1 MSGEPEIS
9 PISPVSPAGAGK
21 LRAYVKQHAI
31 EPLLAEALKAAC
43 DTGASDPVSFIGNF
57 MLKKAAQACKERRLS
72 KEAVAESE
80 YLRTTALGIA
90 SQRTCWLLFFMFG
103 LLLTANVLHKFEA
116 LLERELELAFFVPL
130 LIGAGGNSGGQ
141 TVSTVIRA
149 LGSGSV
155 KLSDA
160 PRIIAKEGLSGLLQA
175 FVLVLVLA
183 PSLRLV
189 MDISEDVT
197 VVVCLTL
204 LGLGFGANS
213 LASALTFFVAWMGKD
228 PAVIVGPL
236 MTTSVDSIGLM
247 SYLAI
252 ATLYISSPGGP
263 DDVNALGPACKRNWH
278 GVCIPA
284 NEMTPFCKGNVFSSC
299 KPPLSMTKKKHAKAP
314 SVQENYYVCAPCGKE
329 CSGETS
335 LLQHCM
341 GLEHFRRVGHRGF
354 AGCIPNKLGQIPPL
368 SDEFF
373 VRIAQGPAGLE
384 QVPPEGPMS
393 EYDPLTQQPA
403 GGLGGG
409 GGSSGFDGAAPT
421 TAASAAQTDKFF
433 QTLYRCA
440 ACGTTVS
447 GHISFVEHCR
457 GKAHIKKA
465 GFSGFAGLL
474 PNDAGI
480 IPPVPPQLLASMP
493 AAQPAMPDFAVAAA
507 AAAAALVAAGDSGA
521 PGAASGTAP
530 AVAAAPA
537 VPPPVKEKKAVS
549 VRMNQASLAAL
560 SRAASNHDREKIT
573 GKGPSAGERAAEKAA
588 KAAARALERN
598 KHGGNRAGPVPQLE
612 VPFGPFAADRAKL
625 PIANFRET
633 VLQTMRANQVTVL
646 QGDTGCGKTTQVPQF
661 ILEEAA
667 ATGTHISIVCT
678 QPRRISAMGVA
689 ERVAQER
696 GEALGRTVGYAIRLE
711 NKSSSATRLLFCT
724 TGILLR
730 RLEEDPTLQGT
741 THVVVDEVHERSVES
756 DFLLMVLRD
765 TLRDQR
771 PDLRLPPAGQGDP
784 ESSYGEAQA
793 VLVFLQ
799 GIKEIVAVQDALLC
813 TREYS
818 QEPARSWVLAV
829 HSSVPPEEQRMAFKR
844 PPPGVRKVVLATNI
858 AETAITID
866 DVSFVIDCCRMKENR
881 YDPATRM
888 ESLDDVPISQANAK
902 QRRGRAGRCR
912 PGVAFHLVTKRT
924 LDAAPT
930 HQAPEVQRMPLDRLI
945 LAIKALNYDRSAA
958 NVCAA
963 LIEPPSPAAVQRSI
977 ADLCDL
983 EALSRTTVKVKPAV
997 EAEDGKEAQEAEFE
1011 IGEELTSLGLHLS
1024 RLPVDVHIGK
1034 LILLGAIFNRT
1045 NDVLTIAATLSTRTP
1060 FLSPVQRRE
1069 EADQAKRRFAFN
1081 QSDHLTMLRAY
1092 NEWDALSGNAKFDF
1106 CRENFL
1112 GVRTLQSI
1120 SGLKRQLLELLCDAG
1135 FVKSSTPLRVRAV
1148 EALGRREDGSDGV
1161 KLALVGFLSG
1171 EGVCP
1176 HCSKEAGAQD
1186 MGGGMGG
1193 GMGGMHGQMSAQMGG
1208 QMGSGMMHSASFE
1221 SGLSSFGAAE
1231 AERLR
1236 LNEAA
1241 AAQMD
1246 ADGKLLVIALE
1257 REETKKKKGMNAPVK
1272 LRIRDRNEDG
1282 TGASDPVEV
1291 ALHPSSVNASHEKAI
1306 ASSYL
1311 IYHEKVRTTRV
1322 YVRDCSPVSAYAL
1335 ILFGGVL
1342 SSQPGVPPP
1351 PPPVTKKNRHRPPP
1365 PQVAKDGILV
1375 IDGWI
1380 MFSVSVQEQ
1389 RLLLGVRQKLDEL
1402 LASKIDSPELEVA
1415 EAGKELLSAV
1425 SQVLASN

>member
-1 MSGEPEIS
+1 
-9 PISPVSPAGAGK
+9 
-21 LRAYVKQHAI
+21 
-31 EPLLAEALKAAC
+31 
-43 DTGASDPVSFIGNF
+43 
-57 MLKKAAQACKERRLS
+57 
-72 KEAVAESE
+72 
-80 YLRTTALGIA
+80 
-90 SQRTCWLLFFMFG
+90 
-103 LLLTANVLHKFEA
+103 
-116 LLERELELAFFVPL
+116 
-130 LIGAGGNSGGQ
+130 
-141 TVSTVIRA
+141 
-149 LGSGSV
+149 
-155 KLSDA
+155 
-160 PRIIAKEGLSGLLQA
+160 
-175 FVLVLVLA
+175 
-183 PSLRLV
+183 
-189 MDISEDVT
+189 
-197 VVVCLTL
+197 
-204 LGLGFGANS
+204 
-213 LASALTFFVAWMGKD
+213 
-228 PAVIVGPL
+228 
-236 MTTSVDSIGLM
+236 
-247 SYLAI
+247 
-252 ATLYISSPGGP
+252 
-263 DDVNALGPACKRNWH
+263 
-278 GVCIPA
+278 
-284 NEMTPFCKGNVFSSC
+284 
-299 KPPLSMTKKKHAKAP
+299 MTKKKHAKAP

-384 QVPPEGPMS
+384 Q
-393 EYDPLTQQPA
+393 
-403 GGLGGG
+403 
-409 GGSSGFDGAAPT
+409 
-421 TAASAAQTDKFF
+421 TDKFF

-480 IPPVPPQLLASMP
+480 IPPVPPQLLTSMP

-958 NVCAA
+958 N
-963 LIEPPSPAAVQRSI
+963 
-977 ADLCDL
+977 
-983 EALSRTTVKVKPAV
+983 ALSRTTVKVKPAV

-1246 ADGKLLVIALE
+1246 ADGKLLVGLLCAALYPQVIALE